1 MHTFEKALASKL
13 KTPFSFGSQTMGS
26 KKRSKLSS
34 WIFKLL
40 PNGYALPKEY
50 QAAKA
55 LIKAIDKGGI
65 PLNPAK
71 VNSIARDLRLEVSV
85 TDPIEQTIQ
94 RIRHALSRVHA

>member
-1 MHTFEKALASKL
+1 
-13 KTPFSFGSQTMGS
+13 MGS
-26 KKRSKLSS
+26 KRRSKLLS
-34 WIFKLL
+34 WILKLL
-40 PNGYALPKEY
+40 PNGRALPKEY

-94 RIRHALSRVHA
+94 RIRDALKRV